1 MIKSSKKGI
10 LNARQVFKMRHYVK
24 VIITDLRAC
33 VLKASMC
40 TKGEHDIGGAGF
52 FSLEKQRL
60 GELIAV
66 FSYLQGVVD
75 KSQTSQCLTLKG

>member
-1 MIKSSKKGI
+1 
-10 LNARQVFKMRHYVK
+10 
-24 VIITDLRAC
+24 
-33 VLKASMC
+33 MC